1 MPGEATIHIID
12 STNRDG
18 VRTANLNLSPLQK
31 TMINLQLNELGVAES
46 EMGVAVSRYQ
56 DNYISGNLKLQ
67 ELGVLSP
74 IKLRGW
80 INAMQ
85 DEEEAV
91 TKTKLKHIY
100 LSVPSYGPLIRAHYG
115 EGWDLERVVGEVC
128 KAISKAKKA
137 GMESVTVGLTD
148 SARLPDAELV
158 KAAKRFRDCG
168 ADRYRYC
175 DTWGYDNPFTIQP
188 RAQTLASEVKI
199 PIELHCHDDLG
210 MAVAN
215 AVSGALG
222 VIDAGVDAYICTTLH
237 GVGERAGNCD
247 LTSVLLALTKS
258 KGMRDKPVLGDDIR
272 LSKMWKL
279 GRYAAYAL
287 RWPIS
292 PRAVA
297 FGSQSQIG
305 TTGVHVDG
313 VVREVQDLEVYNI
326 ESLGRTEPDIVE
338 TGRWITSGGQA
349 GVRGFR
355 NIYGRFEIEF
365 KNEEEARTILDLTRV
380 ATIENHLPLTG
391 DELRFIARYPD
402 IAREI
407 MRQCW

>member
-1 MPGEATIHIID
+1 MPGEASIHIID
-12 STNRDG
+12 TTNRDG

-31 TMINLQLNELGVAES
+31 TMINLQLNELGICES
-46 EMGVAVSRYQ
+46 EIGVAVSRYQ
-56 DNYISGNLKLQ
+56 DNYINGNLRLQ
-67 ELGVLSP
+67 EIGVLTP
-74 IKLRGW
+74 IRLRGW
-80 INAMQ
+80 INAMKT
-85 DEEEAV
+85 EEEAV
-91 TKTKLKHIY
+91 TRTKLKHVY
-100 LSVPSYGPLIRAHYG
+100 LSVPSYAPLIRAHYG
-115 EGWDLERVVGEVC
+115 EGWDLERVIGEVC
-128 KAISKAKKA
+128 KAIGKAKKS

-148 SARLPDAELV
+148 SARIPDADLLR
-158 KAAKRFRDCG
+158 AATRLRDAG
-168 ADRYRYC
+168 VDRYRYC
-175 DTWGYDNPFTIQP
+175 DTWGYDNPFTIRP
-188 RAQTLASEVKI
+188 RVKRLGDELKI
-199 PIELHCHDDLG
+199 PIEIHCHDDLG

-215 AVSGALG
+215 ALAGAFGAL
-222 VIDAGVDAYICTTLH
+222 DAGVDAYITTTLH
-237 GVGERAGNCD
+237 GVGERAGNAD
-247 LTSVLLALTKS
+247 LAAVLLALTRS

-272 LSKMWKL
+272 FSKMWKL

-297 FGSQSQIG
+297 FGAQATIG

-365 KNEEEARTILDLTRV
+365 KNDEEAKTILDLTRV

-391 DELRFIARYPD
+391 DELRFIAKYPD
-402 IAREI
+402 VAREI

>member
-46 EMGVAVSRYQ
+46 ELGVAVSRYQ

-74 IKLRGW
+74 IRLRGW

-128 KAISKAKKA
+128 KAINRAKKA

-148 SARLPDAELV
+148 SARLPDEELV
-158 KAAKRFRDCG
+158 KAAQRFRDSG

-175 DTWGYDNPFTIQP
+175 DTWGYDNPFTI
-188 RAQTLASEVKI
+188 RSRVQTLASETKI

-215 AVSGALG
+215 SVAGAMG
-222 VIDAGVDAYICTTLH
+222 AIAAGVDAWICTTLH

-258 KGMRDKPVLGDDIR
+258 KGMRENPVLGDDIR
-272 LSKMWKL
+272 LSKLWKL

-292 PRAVA
+292 PRSVA

-338 TGRWITSGGQA
+338 TGRWITSGGHA

-391 DELRFIARYPD
+391 DELRFIAKYPE